1 MWTKW
6 KKTLL
11 AVALHLLGLRH
22 HLLLLNLIVHQVFY
36 MGDASYAKLFGK
48 ELAEVFSFQSQ
59 PPILHYPTPECTRG
73 RYILCKIYDKIGRDF
88 HSLGLSTHHK
98 LTFLHVLA
106 ISHWEAKNLT

>member
-36 MGDASYAKLFGK
+36 MGASYAKLFGK
-48 ELAEVFSFQSQ
+48 ELAEVFSFLSQ
-59 PPILHYPTPECTRG
+59 PPILQYPIHQSVHQRVG
-73 RYILCKIYDKIGRDF
+73 RREIFSVFSRNL
-88 HSLGLSTHHK
+88 LLS
-98 LTFLHVLA
+98 V
-106 ISHWEAKNLT
+106 HW

>member
-36 MGDASYAKLFGK
+36 MGASYAKLFGK
-48 ELAEVFSFQSQ
+48 ELAEVFSFLSQ
-59 PPILHYPTPECTRG
+59 PPILQYPTHQSVHQRVGYTKR
-73 RYILCKIYDKIGRDF
+73 RQIFSVFSRNL
-88 HSLGLSTHHK
+88 LLS
-98 LTFLHVLA
+98 V
-106 ISHWEAKNLT
+106 HW